1 MYINMGEWFS
11 AISTEN
17 WQKEISVKPERVLA
31 NPGNGEVV
39 LAKAFEK
46 LKSGT
51 LLVLLDKWRVC
62 VGCETIAYFDTKEEA
77 EALQRQ
83 IMQIMQNMKVA
94 GEAVMEV

>member
-1 MYINMGEWFS
+1 MYINYKMGEWCS

-17 WQKEISVKPERVLA
+17 GQKEISVRKERVLA

-39 LAKAFEK
+39 LPQAFEK

-51 LLVLLDKWRVC
+51 LLVVLDKWRVC

-77 EALQRQ
+77 EALHR
-83 IMQIMQNMKVA
+83 QIMQNMKVA

>member
-1 MYINMGEWFS
+1 MYINYKMGEWCS
-11 AISTEN
+11 TISTEN

-39 LAKAFEK
+39 LPQAFEK
-46 LKSGT
+46 FKSGT
-51 LLVLLDKWRVC
+51 LLVVLDKWCVRV
-62 VGCETIAYFDTKEEA
+62 GYETIAYFDTQAEA

-83 IMQIMQNMKVA
+83 IVQNIKVA